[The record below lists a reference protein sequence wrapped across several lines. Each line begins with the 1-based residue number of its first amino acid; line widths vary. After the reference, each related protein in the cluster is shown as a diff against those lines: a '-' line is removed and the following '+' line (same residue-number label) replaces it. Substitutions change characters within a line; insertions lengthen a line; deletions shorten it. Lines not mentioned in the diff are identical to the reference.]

1 MILIEEHRNGETMK
15 EHTNDLFFDN
25 LACQKTLFSSF
36 IASASMHEEKIK
48 KMLSETSSLFLG
60 DAKKYLDMMPDE
72 SVQSIITS
80 PPYWALRDYN
90 IDGQIGL
97 EESVYK
103 YIDTLA
109 DLFDQAKRVLRNDG
123 TFWLNIGDS

>member
-1 MILIEEHRNGETMK
+1 
-15 EHTNDLFFDN
+15 
-25 LACQKTLFSSF
+25 
-36 IASASMHEEKIK
+36 
-48 KMLSETSSLFLG
+48 MLLETSSLFLG

-123 TFWLNIGDS
+123 TFWLNIGDSYTSGGA